1 MQKQKHYLIAVW
13 STILIDNIVTNEE
26 YQKQLEEHHI
36 IPIIRYLGIDL
47 CNVEIDDKPDV
58 VIKDYEGKIIGVEN
72 VEYHSNSNILKTNSR
87 LDDICDEYEQMLR
100 ERGEK
105 GFQLNVHFSEYVYS
119 LKRINSKDVIDDIE
133 YSRKY
138 GHGTKFVWYTMR
150 SDGIPDDV
158 RVLQMGSGFISDE
171 IDYSIIRKKIEIKDA
186 KLKEYK
192 QLEKNKNI
200 DEYWLNINI
209 PYDEYA
215 IYKPDDTLNIESKY
229 NRIYLSTYELGDAPL
244 RIK

>member
-1 MQKQKHYLIAVW
+1 M
-13 STILIDNIVTNEE
+13 TNEE
-26 YQKQLEEHHI
+26 FQKLLEEHHI

-58 VIKDYEGKIIGVEN
+58 IIKDYEGKIIGVEN
-72 VEYHSNSNILKTNSR
+72 VEYHSNSNVLKTNSR
-87 LDDICDEYEQMLR
+87 LNDICDEYEQMLR
-100 ERGEK
+100 DRGEK
-105 GFQLNVHFSEYVYS
+105 GFQLNVHFCEYIYS

-150 SDGIPDDV
+150 SDIIPDDV
-158 RVLQMGSGFISDE
+158 KVLQMGSGFISDE